1 MDANEREENLTQS
14 KLRPVSPFSYVGQGR
29 KDAKVKTEAGIAAKR
44 QKSTKKDKGIAAK
57 ERRERKENKPK
68 TGAYSTFR
76 ASRFTFHS
84 LNLCAFA

>member
-1 MDANEREENLTQS
+1 MEANEREENLTQS
-14 KLRPVSPFSYVGQGR
+14 RLRPVSPFSYVGQGR

-57 ERRERKENKPK
+57 ERRENKPK